1 MKLITAVGALCFCA
15 KTQRCL
21 YLLRSK
27 KQIGTWGLVG
37 GRKEFN
43 ESTKETLFRE
53 FIEEIGSVPTPNKLI
68 PIETYTS
75 EDDNFKFITYICVV
89 PHEFIPILNQEHHG
103 YCWVKLGEFP
113 KPLHPGL
120 WNTLNFGVIKQKIN
134 TITAIDSWD
143 FQIQ

>member
-1 MKLITAVGALCFCA
+1 MKQIIAIGALCFCS

-37 GRKEFN
+37 GRR
-43 ESTKETLFRE
+43 ESDESIKETLFRE
-53 FIEEIGSVPTPNKLI
+53 FNEEIGSIPVPNKLI

-75 EDDNFKFITYICVV
+75 DDDNFKFITYICVV
-89 PHEFIPILNQEHHG
+89 PFEFVPVLNEEHHG

-120 WNTLNFGVIKQKIN
+120 WNTLNFDVIKQKIN
-134 TITAIDSWD
+134 TINAIDTWE
-143 FQIQ
+143 FTVH